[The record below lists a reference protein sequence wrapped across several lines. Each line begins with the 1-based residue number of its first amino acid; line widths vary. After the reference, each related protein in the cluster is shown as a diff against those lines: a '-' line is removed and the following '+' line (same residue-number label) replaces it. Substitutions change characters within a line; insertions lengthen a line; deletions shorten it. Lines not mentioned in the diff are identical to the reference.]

1 MRRIVT
7 TAVLAALVAAPA
19 LAEQTLEGVADATYQ
34 LDPNHSFLT
43 FNVTH
48 NGISTYTVYFTDFD
62 ATLDFN
68 PEDPTASTLNVTIN
82 PAALEA
88 NYPADYKAGHP
99 DSEFESWN
107 DALSND
113 DRFLQADEYG
123 EITFTSTSA
132 EMTGDYTG
140 TVTGD
145 LSFRGETHPI
155 TLDVTYNGVGNVPW
169 MGERDLLGFTAST
182 TIDRTEFGMDALPGV
197 ISNDVGIEFSG
208 EFIEN
213 E

>member
-7 TAVLAALVAAPA
+7 TAVLAALAAAPA

-123 EITFTSTSA
+123 EITFLDQRRNDRRLYRY
-132 EMTGDYTG
+132 GH
-140 TVTGD
+140 
-145 LSFRGETHPI
+145 RGPVLPGRNPPHHA
-155 TLDVTYNGVGNVPW
+155 G
-169 MGERDLLGFTAST
+169 RDL
-182 TIDRTEFGMDALPGV
+182 
-197 ISNDVGIEFSG
+197 
-208 EFIEN
+208 
-213 E
+213 

>member
-7 TAVLAALVAAPA
+7 TAVIAALAAAPA
-19 LAEQTLEGVADATYQ
+19 LAEQTLDGVADATYQ

-48 NGISTYTVYFTDFD
+48 NGISTYTVYFTEFD

-68 PEDPTASTLNVTIN
+68 PEAPTTSTLNLTIN
-82 PAALEA
+82 PAALES

-99 DSEFESWN
+99 DSDFESWN
-107 DALSND
+107 EALAND

-132 EMTGDYTG
+132 EMTSEYSG

-145 LSFRGETHPI
+145 LSFRGETRPV
-155 TLDVTYNGVGNVPW
+155 TLDVTYNGVANMPW
-169 MGERDLLGFTAST
+169 MGERDTIGFTAST
-182 TIDRTEFGMDALPGV
+182 TIDRTEFGMDALQGI
-197 ISNDVGIEFSG
+197 ISNDVRIEFSG
-208 EFIEN
+208 EFMQSE
-213 E
+213 

>member
-7 TAVLAALVAAPA
+7 TAVIAALAAAPA
-19 LAEQTLEGVADATYQ
+19 LAEQTLDGVADATYQ

-48 NGISTYTVYFTDFD
+48 NGISTYTVYFTEFD

-68 PEDPTASTLNVTIN
+68 PEAPTTSTLNLTIN
-82 PAALEA
+82 PAALES

-99 DSEFESWN
+99 DSDFESWN
-107 DALSND
+107 EALAND

-123 EITFTSTSA
+123 EITFTSTGA
-132 EMTGDYTG
+132 EMTGEYSG

-145 LSFRGETHPI
+145 LSFRGETRSV
-155 TLDVTYNGVGNVPW
+155 TLDVTYNGVANMPW
-169 MGERDLLGFTAST
+169 MGERDTIGFTAST
-182 TIDRTEFGMDALPGV
+182 TIDRTEFGMDALQGI
-197 ISNDVGIEFSG
+197 ISNDVRIEFSG
-208 EFIEN
+208 EFMQSE
-213 E
+213 